1 MQGLAARI
9 RWRDALVYLLPLS
22 QGSQLK
28 DLCTIEKSLL
38 RVTLQLSL
46 LFSFFLELTTGIT
59 IFEEKSP
66 SLYRSIKSSSLFS
79 GNNVPLRGLTKMR
92 NHGSRW
98 SVREPHRER
107 KIRKDYAFRES
118 SNEAQPPVTSKSI
131 KMTRGEDAYTPRH
144 PNILTLEG

>member
-46 LFSFFLELTTGIT
+46 LFSFFLELTT

-79 GNNVPLRGLTKMR
+79 GNNVPPRGSTKMR

>member
-1 MQGLAARI
+1 MRSSTC
-9 RWRDALVYLLPLS
+9 YLCPKEAS
-22 QGSQLK
+22 LK
-28 DLCTIEKSLL
+28 IYVLL
-38 RVTLQLSL
+38 KNPFSLQLCNLTTFS
-46 LFSFFLELTTGIT
+46 SFFFLSRINNNLRR
-59 IFEEKSP
+59 KV
-66 SLYRSIKSSSLFS
+66 YHSIKSSSLFS

-92 NHGSRW
+92 NHESRW

>member
-79 GNNVPLRGLTKMR
+79 GNNVPLEDQRRWGITD
-92 NHGSRW
+92 HGGPSAK
-98 SVREPHRER
+98 PHRER

-144 PNILTLEG
+144 PNILILEG